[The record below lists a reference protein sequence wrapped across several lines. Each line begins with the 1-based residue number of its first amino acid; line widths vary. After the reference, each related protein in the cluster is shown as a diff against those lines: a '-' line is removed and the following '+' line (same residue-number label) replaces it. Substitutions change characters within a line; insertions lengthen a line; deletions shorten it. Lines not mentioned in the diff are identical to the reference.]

1 MKKLLLHACCA
12 PCSTAV
18 IERLQGEFDLTVFF
32 YNPCIEPEEE
42 YLHRLAELRR
52 LLSFLNIPLIVGDY
66 DPESYLDAVR
76 GLEHEPEG
84 GSRCAVC
91 FEQRLSAAAALP
103 GYDLVTTTLTVSP
116 HKNAALINGIGKKL
130 CGERWLWSDFKKQNG
145 YLRST
150 ELTKEYGLYRQN
162 FCGCRFSA
170 RG

>member
-18 IERLQGEFDLTVFF
+18 IERLQGEYDLTVFF

-42 YLHRLAELRR
+42 YLRRLAELER
-52 LLSFLNIPLIVGDY
+52 LLGILNLPLIEGAYEPDR
-66 DPESYLDAVR
+66 YLDAVR

-84 GSRCAVC
+84 GARCAVC
-91 FEQRLSAAAALP
+91 FEQRLAAAAALP

-130 CGERWLWSDFKKQNG
+130 CGDRWLHSDFKKQNG
-145 YLRST
+145 YLRSI
-150 ELTKEYGLYRQN
+150 ELSKQYGLYRQN
-162 FCGCRFSA
+162 FCGCVFSS